1 MITKLLSLL
10 ASFVRHQTTAINPQ
24 KVFQKRFEWQSE
36 FLFVQEKRPFAP
48 SSSLTKTCV
57 FSGAGKR

>member
-1 MITKLLSLL
+1 MITKILSLL
-10 ASFVRHQTTAINPQ
+10 PAIVRHPINATHPQ
-24 KVFQKRFEWQSE
+24 SAFQKRFEWQSE